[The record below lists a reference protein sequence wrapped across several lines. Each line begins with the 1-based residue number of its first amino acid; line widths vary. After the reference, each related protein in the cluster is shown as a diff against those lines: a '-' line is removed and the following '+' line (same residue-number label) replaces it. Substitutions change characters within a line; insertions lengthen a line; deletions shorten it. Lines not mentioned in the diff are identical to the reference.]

1 MLRRVLL
8 LIVALST
15 TIFANRAE
23 AGIVNVQSALA
34 TAAKPGLSGSATAT
48 IDWRTGNSKLLLL
61 GLSPVARFRAGDHLL
76 IAILRG
82 DYGKSGSTDITR
94 KAFAHL
100 RYRYDF
106 HPRILGELFQQSEY
120 DKFKLLKSRVLVGAG
135 PKIDLL
141 SNKRL
146 SIALGVAYMFEYEN
160 PSSGA
165 LETDSKVFHRVSSYL
180 MGRFE
185 LDDRVQ
191 IVETVYAQ
199 PCITDPADIKLLNES
214 QVVIKLTKRIA
225 LKSSLVVGFDAE
237 PLNKSDG
244 TPLERLDTATKT
256 SVTVSF

>member
-1 MLRRVLL
+1 MSRRVALFL
-8 LIVALST
+8 VALST
-15 TIFANRAE
+15 TIFAPRAE

-34 TAAKPGLSGSATAT
+34 TESKPGLSGSATAT
-48 IDWRTGNSKLLLL
+48 VDWRTGNSKLLLL

-82 DYGKSGSTDITR
+82 DYGKSGSTNITS
-94 KAFAHL
+94 KAFEHL

-106 HPRILGELFQQSEY
+106 HPRVLGELFQQAEY

-135 PKIDLL
+135 PKVDLL
-141 SNKRL
+141 SDKRL
-146 SIALGVAYMFEYEN
+146 SLSWGVAYMFEYEK

-165 LETDSKVFHRVSSYL
+165 LETDSEIFHRVSSYL
-180 MGRFE
+180 MARFE

-199 PCITDPADIKLLNES
+199 PCITDPADVKLLNES
-214 QVVIKLTKRIA
+214 QVVIQLTTRIA

-237 PLNKSDG
+237 PLHKNDG
-244 TPLERLDTATKT
+244 TRLERLDTATKT